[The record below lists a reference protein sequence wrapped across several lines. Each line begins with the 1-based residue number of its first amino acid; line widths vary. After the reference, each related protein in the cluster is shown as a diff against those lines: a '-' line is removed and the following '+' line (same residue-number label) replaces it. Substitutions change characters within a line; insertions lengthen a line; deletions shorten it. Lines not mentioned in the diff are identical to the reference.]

1 MPALPGILRGGHMKT
16 LIYTAQLL
24 IALSLPALAQTS
36 NSSRGQGYLFFAP
49 GVAKGNSRLPPEA
62 PGQTAR
68 ASIHI
73 GGGGEGFVY
82 KGIGLGAE
90 IGAVGPWSDFGDNA
104 FGMGSANL
112 SFHFLPGA
120 SERKLEPF
128 VSIGYTLFFRAG
140 VTHGVNAGVGIN
152 QWLNK
157 KVALRFEVR
166 DNVEGGHGHLIGF
179 RIGVT
184 LK

>member
-1 MPALPGILRGGHMKT
+1 MKT
-16 LIYTAQLL
+16 LISTVPLL
-24 IALSLPALAQTS
+24 LALSLSALAQTS

-49 GVAKGNSRLPPEA
+49 GVARGNSRLPSTE
-62 PGQTAR
+62 PGKTTR
-68 ASIHI
+68 AAVHI

-82 KGIGLGAE
+82 KGLGLGAE
-90 IGAVGPWSDFGDNA
+90 IGAVGPWSEFSEA
-104 FGMGSANL
+104 FGLGSANL
-112 SFHFLPGA
+112 SYHFLPGA

-128 VSIGYTLFFRAG
+128 VSVGYTLFFRAG

-152 QWLNK
+152 RWLNK
-157 KVALRFEVR
+157 HVALRFEVR

>member
-1 MPALPGILRGGHMKT
+1 MKT
-16 LIYTAQLL
+16 LISTALLL
-24 IALSLPALAQTS
+24 IALSPSTSAQTS

-49 GVAKGNSRLPPEA
+49 GVARGNSRLSSPE
-62 PGQTAR
+62 PGKTTR
-68 ASIHI
+68 AAVHI

-82 KGIGLGAE
+82 KGLGVGAE
-90 IGAVGPWSDFGDNA
+90 IGAVGPLSDFSNYY
-104 FGMGSANL
+104 FGVGSVNL
-112 SFHFLPGA
+112 SYHFLPSA
-120 SERKLEPF
+120 TERKLEPF
-128 VSIGYTLFFRAG
+128 VNLGYTLFFRAG

-152 QWLNK
+152 RWLNK
-157 KVALRFEVR
+157 NVALRFEVR

>member
-1 MPALPGILRGGHMKT
+1 MKT
-16 LIYTAQLL
+16 LIFTAQLL

-36 NSSRGQGYLFFAP
+36 NSSREQGYLFFAP
-49 GVAKGNSRLPPEA
+49 GVAKGNSRIPS
-62 PGQTAR
+62 G

-112 SFHFLPGA
+112 SYHFLPGA

-152 QWLNK
+152 RWLNK